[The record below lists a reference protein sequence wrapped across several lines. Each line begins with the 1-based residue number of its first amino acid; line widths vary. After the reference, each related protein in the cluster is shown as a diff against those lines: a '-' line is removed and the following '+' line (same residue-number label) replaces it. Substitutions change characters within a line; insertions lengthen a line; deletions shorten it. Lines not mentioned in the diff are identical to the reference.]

1 MEPPASNEVEK
12 FGNLA
17 LPSIDTP
24 RRYWDPLFPNVW
36 FTDEYVGSVFP
47 PKSTKACERAGG
59 STHVS
64 VVAAP
69 RVRSDSSLEPH
80 ADAARANEAR
90 IAKDLETLDTSTII
104 PSIDGELHSKRRC
117 DPRQRRFRG

>member
-36 FTDEYVGSVFP
+36 FTDEYVGSVSP

-69 RVRSDSSLEPH
+69 RVRSDSSPEPH
-80 ADAARANEAR
+80 ADMARASDAR
-90 IAKDLETLDTSTII
+90 TARAFNRLDTSTII
-104 PSIDGELHSKRRC
+104 LSIDGKLRNTRRC
-117 DPRQRRFRG
+117 DPRQRRFRR

>member
-36 FTDEYVGSVFP
+36 LTDEYVGSVLP

-59 STHVS
+59 SMHVS
-64 VVAAP
+64 TEAAP
-69 RVRSDSSLEPH
+69 RVRADSSLEPH
-80 ADAARANEAR
+80 AVAASAVDARTAKTFNR
-90 IAKDLETLDTSTII
+90 IDTSTII
-104 PSIDGELHSKRRC
+104 SCIGGHSYLRNLY
-117 DPRQRRFRG
+117 

>member
-36 FTDEYVGSVFP
+36 LTDEYVGSVLP
-47 PKSTKACERAGG
+47 PKSTRACERAGG
-59 STHVS
+59 SMHVS
-64 VVAAP
+64 IEAAP
-69 RVRSDSSLEPH
+69 RVRSESSPEPH
-80 ADAARANEAR
+80 ADAASAVDAR
-90 IAKDLETLDTSTII
+90 TVKTFNRIDTSTTIH
-104 PSIDGELHSKRRC
+104 SIDGDSY
-117 DPRQRRFRG
+117 FRNLY